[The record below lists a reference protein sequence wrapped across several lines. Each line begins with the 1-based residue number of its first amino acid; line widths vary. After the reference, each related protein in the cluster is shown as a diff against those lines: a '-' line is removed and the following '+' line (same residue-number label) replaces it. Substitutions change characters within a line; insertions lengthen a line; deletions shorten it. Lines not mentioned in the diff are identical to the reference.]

1 MKILNV
7 IYEYPESYNWNE
19 MPYNMA
25 TRTTSSLLYDIAIR
39 ANATFGLDGTSTT
52 LTNMKNALQSY
63 GYKYNG
69 IGVFDHSAHNTWS
82 EIKEKHPVCMS
93 GEIDGIGH
101 AWIASGGTY
110 MNGDVEYYVYTFRER
125 FDFYPVYKYVDS
137 GMQYYYFYMNWGWY
151 GGYNGSYLDTAKDP
165 VYGEEITDRRDIYGI
180 EPNN

>member
-7 IYEYPESYNWNE
+7 IGLVSITLALFSCEDN
-19 MPYNMA
+19 
-25 TRTTSSLLYDIAIR
+25 YD
-39 ANATFGLDGTSTT
+39 
-52 LTNMKNALQSY
+52 
-63 GYKYNG
+63 
-69 IGVFDHSAHNTWS
+69 
-82 EIKEKHPVCMS
+82 MS
-93 GEIDGIGH
+93 QVENQAIGH

-110 MNGDVEYYVYTFRER
+110 MNGDVEYYVYTFREK
-125 FDFYPVYKYVDS
+125 FDFYPVYKYVDR